1 MSKLTSSK
9 IWHELKAHHFSIN
22 NLKMRDI
29 FDYDEDRF
37 HKFHIEWEEFLFDYS
52 KNRINYDTIAFLC
65 DLARKSRLK
74 FAIKN
79 LFAGKKVNTTE
90 NRAAGHTAL
99 RNFTDEKI
107 IIDNENVKNKIEK
120 SRKKIK
126 EVSEKII
133 SGNWKGHTGKA
144 IENVVN
150 IGIGGSDLGVKM
162 AYSALS
168 EYQNRIKIHFVS
180 NVDRRSMIPIMRDL
194 NPETTIFIV
203 CSKSFKTEETMAN
216 ASVAINWM
224 TRTGVSKTDLGKHF
238 LAVSSAA
245 DECLRYG
252 IPEEN
257 VFEIWDWVGGRF
269 SLWSAVG
276 LSLAIGIGYRNYE
289 ILLKGAEKA
298 DLHFAGSEFE
308 QNIPV
313 LLAML
318 ELWYRNFFETN
329 ARSVILYNQDLKYF
343 PAWISQ
349 VEMESLG
356 KTISKNGEKIDYK
369 SSGVIFGDVGTDA
382 QHSFFQMLHQ
392 GSDMIPVDFIA
403 FADYDVLD
411 AQNQILLAN
420 FFTQSASLMKG
431 KTRDE
436 ARSDLKKKGMN
447 DDEIENILP
456 HKTFPGNKP
465 SNTIIA
471 KRLTPENLGSL
482 LSFYEHKTFVLG
494 HLLGINPFDQ
504 MGVEL
509 GKELTPD
516 ILLELKN
523 QKESTQFDSS
533 TNNLINWTKNN

>member
-9 IWHELKAHHFSIN
+9 IWHELKAHYFSIN

-52 KNRINYDTIAFLC
+52 KNRINYDTIAFLSE
-65 DLARKSRLK
+65 LARKSRLK
-74 FAIKN
+74 FATKD

-99 RNFTDEKI
+99 RNFTDDKI
-107 IIDNENVKNKIEK
+107 IINNENVKNKIEK
-120 SRKKIK
+120 SREKIK
-126 EVSEKII
+126 DISEKII
-133 SGNWKGHTGKA
+133 SGDWKGHTGKA

-150 IGIGGSDLGVKM
+150 IGIGGSDLGLKM
-162 AYSALS
+162 VYSALS
-168 EYQNRIKIHFVS
+168 EYQNRTKVHFVS

-194 NPETTIFIV
+194 NPETTIFII

-224 TRTGVSKTDLGKHF
+224 TRTGVSKTDLSKHF
-238 LAVSSAA
+238 LAISSSQG
-245 DECLRYG
+245 ECLKYG

-257 VFEIWDWVGGRF
+257 VLEIWDWVGGRF

-276 LSLAIGIGYRNYE
+276 LSLSIGIGYRNY
-289 ILLKGAEKA
+289 IKLLKGAEKA
-298 DLHFAGSEFE
+298 DKHFLESEFE

-318 ELWYRNFFETN
+318 EFWYRNFFETN
-329 ARSVILYNQDLKYF
+329 ARAVIPYNQDMKYF
-343 PAWISQ
+343 SSWISQ

-356 KTISKNGEKIDYK
+356 KTVSKNGEKIDYK
-369 SSGVIFGDVGTDA
+369 SSGVIFGEVGTDA
-382 QHSFFQMLHQ
+382 QHSFFQMLHG

-403 FADYDVLD
+403 FADYDRLD
-411 AQNQILLAN
+411 MQNQILLAN
-420 FFTQSASLMKG
+420 FFAQSASLMIG
-431 KTRDE
+431 KTKDE
-436 ARSDLKKKGMN
+436 VLQDLKIKDFS
-447 DDEIENILP
+447 DDEIKSILP
-456 HKTFPGNKP
+456 HKIFSGNKP
-465 SNTIIA
+465 SNTMII
-471 KRLTPENLGSL
+471 KRLTPNNLGSML
-482 LSFYEHKTFVLG
+482 AFYEHKTFVLG
-494 HLLGINPFDQ
+494 HLLNINPFDQ

-516 ILLELKN
+516 ILSELKN
-523 QKESTQFDSS
+523 KKETVNFDSS
-533 TNNLINWTKNN
+533 TNSLINWTKR